1 MDVFPNSIQFIVNKS
16 SSLNPTFPSPE
27 SFLAKFGADPSQLES
42 LVSAKTVTIPRLL
55 EISPHGTLD
64 PSPFIY
70 NSTLYTMVRLRVPYL
85 FFSQKLSLTARHS
98 AQQWLP
104 SDQIE
109 PSA

>member
-1 MDVFPNSIQFIVNKS
+1 MDVFPNSIQFLS
-16 SSLNPTFPSPE
+16 TTLPSPE

-70 NSTLYTMVRLRVPYL
+70 NSTLYTMVRLGVPFRPL
-85 FFSQKLSLTARHS
+85 FFLFSNVEFGCKTQCS
-98 AQQWLP
+98 AVASIR
-104 SDQIE
+104 SD
-109 PSA
+109 

>member
-1 MDVFPNSIQFIVNKS
+1 MDVFPNSIQFLS
-16 SSLNPTFPSPE
+16 TTLPSPE

-70 NSTLYTMVRLRVPYL
+70 NSTLYTMVRFGVPSRPL
-85 FFSQKLSLTARHS
+85 FFLFSNVEFGCKTQCS
-98 AQQWLP
+98 AVASIR
-104 SDQIE
+104 SD
-109 PSA
+109 